1 MLTKFVK
8 TNLSKFTFFTP
19 CVEYKVPDT
28 YIR

>member
-19 CVEYKVPDT
+19 CVEYKVPGICIT
-28 YIR
+28 